1 MSLGMDMGW
10 RHRLVDALQIGPDD
24 RVLDLGTGTAD
35 VALLEAARG
44 AAAVLGVDPSAN
56 MLAVGREKVAAG
68 GLGGVV
74 TLEEGDAQALARLA
88 NASFDKVS
96 ISFAI
101 RNVPDRAAALRE
113 MRRVVKARP
122 ESRVVVMEFCEPE
135 EGPLAPL
142 ARAFIR
148 HAVPRIGALLSGK
161 REEYLHLQRSIAAF
175 PPPAEFAELMRASGL
190 DVLDVA
196 LLNFGSVALYTSR
209 PV

>member
-1 MSLGMDMGW
+1 
-10 RHRLVDALQIGPDD
+10 
-24 RVLDLGTGTAD
+24 
-35 VALLEAARG
+35 
-44 AAAVLGVDPSAN
+44 
-56 MLAVGREKVAAG
+56 
-68 GLGGVV
+68 
-74 TLEEGDAQALARLA
+74 
-88 NASFDKVS
+88 
-96 ISFAI
+96 
-101 RNVPDRAAALRE
+101 
-113 MRRVVKARP
+113 MRRVVKASP

-135 EGPLAPL
+135 EGPLAPV
-142 ARAFIR
+142 ARAFIQ